1 MKTYSPAECPRER
14 TRSHSARH
22 DAVSSEL
29 FPFAAH
35 PDYQYSLEYAAE
47 ELKLAGETARR
58 LGVRLT
64 SHPAQFC
71 NLCS

>member
-1 MKTYSPAECPRER
+1 VPSKNDSLHPPHHC
-14 TRSHSARH
+14 
-22 DAVSSEL
+22 AVSSEL